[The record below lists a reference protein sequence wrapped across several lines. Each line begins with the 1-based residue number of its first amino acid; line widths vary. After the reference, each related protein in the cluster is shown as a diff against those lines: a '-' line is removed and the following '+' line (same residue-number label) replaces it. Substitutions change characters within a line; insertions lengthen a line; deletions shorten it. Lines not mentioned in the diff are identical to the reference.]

1 MFSYLLSFLLMLLLV
16 SGRPSPELSLEDI
29 AKELEEL
36 TKKTNNEPVSEKK
49 ATSEVLEKPDL
60 PKELSDLAREASKS
74 KHETVTMEK
83 SVAKTEQ
90 QKDAKKTSAQTR
102 TVNLQLL
109 PKKSQSKPIPYR
121 RPTQDHRTFNYD
133 YPAER
138 RPDYTYRKSYDE
150 APITDDYNENQRRFS
165 QASRERA
172 LDAILRKIH
181 SSYQNDPHL
190 IRGGFLQSANE
201 NEDVLRRTNTGKLQQ
216 MPDFSTENWLP
227 ESRPVK
233 IPEVIPP
240 PIQSDSE
247 GMKNDEE
254 RKRYLM
260 DLLGERIKSR
270 VVEAQKRG
278 QKVPD
283 KLLDFLLDDNS
294 RRGMAAKADKSLF
307 SH

>member
-1 MFSYLLSFLLMLLLV
+1 MLLLV

-36 TKKTNNEPVSEKK
+36 TKKTNNESVSENK
-49 ATSEVLEKPDL
+49 ATDEVPEKSDL

-74 KHETVTMEK
+74 KHETVTVEK

-90 QKDAKKTSAQTR
+90 QKDAKKSSAEDK

-109 PKKSQSKPIPYR
+109 PKKSLSKPIPYR
-121 RPTQDHRTFNYD
+121 RPIQEHRTFNYD
-133 YPAER
+133 FPAER
-138 RPDYTYRKSYDE
+138 RPDYRDITYRKSYDE
-150 APITDDYNENQRRFS
+150 APMIDDYNENQKRFS
-165 QASRERA
+165 QASREKA

-181 SSYQNDPHL
+181 SSYQSDPHV

-233 IPEVIPP
+233 VPEVIPP

-254 RKRYLM
+254 RKRYLT
-260 DLLGERIKSR
+260 DLLAERIKSR

>member
-1 MFSYLLSFLLMLLLV
+1 MLLLV
-16 SGRPSPELSLEDI
+16 SGRPSPELSLDDI

-49 ATSEVLEKPDL
+49 TTDEVPEKPDL

-83 SVAKTEQ
+83 F
-90 QKDAKKTSAQTR
+90 
-102 TVNLQLL
+102 
-109 PKKSQSKPIPYR
+109 PYR
-121 RPTQDHRTFNYD
+121 RPSQDHRTFNYD

-165 QASRERA
+165 PASRERA

-181 SSYQNDPHL
+181 SSHQNDPHL
-190 IRGGFLQSANE
+190 IRGGFLQSDNE
-201 NEDVLRRTNTGKLQQ
+201 NEDVLRRTNTGKLQR

-233 IPEVIPP
+233 VPEVIPP

-260 DLLGERIKSR
+260 DLLAERIKSR